1 MSKTHTRERSIL
13 SSSDKALLCF
23 LLPLAGVA
31 AFFAALTAS
40 YALPVQDL
48 AQYWAA
54 AHLLHSNPYSAA
66 LTSQFERSAGIFST
80 PLITKMPPWAIVTFL
95 PLGIFGYH
103 ASFALWAVTSVIVIG
118 WCAYIAGRPV
128 RRSAGNALAAL
139 PLLYGPTIVLLMLGQ
154 YTVFTFLG
162 AVLFCSF
169 ASRRQ
174 ELLAGASLL
183 LVLGKPHTTILF
195 LISVACWAVYRRRW
209 VVFASAATT
218 IASASFIALLINHQV
233 FEQFL
238 GRSRLVIHETEAYPN
253 LGGILYSISGRHPL
267 ALLPQAVGLFW
278 IIFYWSKNRQEWDW
292 EHHGPVVLM
301 VSVVCSYYS
310 YPYDQILCLPAL
322 IAAYANGNRRA
333 FLLGFVFTNLG
344 FVAYLSNVAGRFGFG
359 YMFLWWTGLGW
370 LAAYLLAKT
379 NIRTD
384 AVTAL
389 SSGG

>member
-1 MSKTHTRERSIL
+1 MSSTQTRERSAL
-13 SSSDKALLCF
+13 RSSDKALLWLF
-23 LLPLAGVA
+23 LPLAGGA

-95 PLGIFGYH
+95 PLGLFGYH
-103 ASFALWAVTSVIVIG
+103 ASFALWSVASVIVVG
-118 WCAYIAGRPV
+118 WCAYMAGRPV
-128 RRSAGNALAAL
+128 QRSAGSALPIL

-169 ASRRQ
+169 ASRRR

-195 LISVACWAVYRRRW
+195 LISIACWMVYRRRW
-209 VVFASAATT
+209 VILASASITFASASL
-218 IASASFIALLINHQV
+218 IAFLINHQV
-233 FEQFL
+233 YRQFL
-238 GRSRLVIHETEAYPN
+238 ERSRLVIHETEAYPN
-253 LGGILYSISGRHPL
+253 LGGILYSISGHHSL
-267 ALLPQAVGLFW
+267 ALLPQAAGVFW
-278 IIFYWSKNRQEWDW
+278 VIFYWLKNRQGWDW
-292 EHHGPVVLM
+292 DHHGPIVLM

-310 YPYDQILCLPAL
+310 YPYDQIMCLPAL
-322 IAAYANGNRRA
+322 IAAYSNGNRRA
-333 FLLGFVFTNLG
+333 FLLAFVVTNLG
-344 FVAYLSNVAGRFGFG
+344 FVFYLSNAAGRFGFG

-370 LAAYLLAKT
+370 IAAYLLAKT
-379 NIRTD
+379 SILTNVLATRPR
-384 AVTAL
+384 
-389 SSGG
+389 S